1 MLAIMESKHYFQ
13 NACLSTWEDAL
24 VEDNDGDRKK
34 IAAQGGRARAAKL
47 DPQKRSEIA
56 KNAALQRWSG
66 PVHHALEEAPL
77 SLVGM
82 TFRCA
87 VLDNETRVISGTEF
101 MRAMGIYR
109 SGALS
114 TRRSEDDAVHF
125 PLYLAFKNLRPFIL
139 EDEKLVEGLQNP
151 IRYRSAGGFVAE
163 GIPGTVLRRI
173 LSVWVRAHQAGVLG
187 PSQERV
193 AEKAQIL
200 LNGLADTAIDALID
214 EATGYQKR
222 RAHDALQRILAAYV
236 RPEFRTYQSRFPVS
250 FYEQIYRVMGWP
262 FDAAS
267 TARTSYVGKLTNK
280 LIYEQ
285 LPPGVLDGLRLKNP
299 VDPLTKRR
307 KRKHFQFLT
316 DDVGN
321 PHVDKQI
328 TAVTTLLRATP
339 TGQWKF
345 FETLFKQ
352 AFPPA
357 QPDLFLA
364 DEIERLRIAPPDESD
379 STVH

>member
-1 MLAIMESKHYFQ
+1 
-13 NACLSTWEDAL
+13 
-24 VEDNDGDRKK
+24 
-34 IAAQGGRARAAKL
+34 
-47 DPQKRSEIA
+47 
-56 KNAALQRWSG
+56 
-66 PVHHALEEAPL
+66 VHHALEEGSL
-77 SLVGM
+77 NLVGM

-114 TRRSEDDAVHF
+114 TRRYEEDGVHL
-125 PLYLAFKNLRPFIL
+125 PLYLAFKNLRPYVL
-139 EDEKLVEGLQNP
+139 QDEQLVAALRNP
-151 IRYRSAGGFVAE
+151 IRYRSTNGSIAE

-173 LSVWVRAHQAGVLG
+173 LSVWVRAQQGDVLG
-187 PSQERV
+187 RSQQRV

-200 LNGLADTAIDALID
+200 LNGLADTAVDALID

-236 RPEFRTYQSRFPVS
+236 RPEFLTYQSKFPIS

-262 FDAAS
+262 FDANS
-267 TARTSYVGKLTNK
+267 TARTAYVGKLTNK

-285 LPPGVLDGLRLKNP
+285 LPPGVLDDLRRKNP
-299 VDPLTKRR
+299 VDPVTKRR

-316 DDVGN
+316 EDVGN
-321 PHVDKQI
+321 PHVEKQI
-328 TAVTTLLRATP
+328 NAVTTLLRATP
-339 TGQWKF
+339 SGQWKF
-345 FETLFKQ
+345 FEMLFNS

-357 QPDLFLA
+357 QPDLFMA
-364 DEIERLRIAPPDESD
+364 EEIERLRLADQGQS
-379 STVH
+379 

>member
-1 MLAIMESKHYFQ
+1 MLANSQEISLNTSDK
-13 NACLSTWEDAL
+13 AP
-24 VEDNDGDRKK
+24 DRKK
-34 IAAQGGRARAAKL
+34 IAAKGGRARADKL
-47 DPQKRSEIA
+47 DASKRSEIA
-56 KNAALQRWSG
+56 KNAAVQRWSG
-66 PVHHALEEAPL
+66 PVHHALEEGAL
-77 SLVGM
+77 DLVGM

-87 VLDNETRVISGTEF
+87 VVDGEIRVISGTEF
-101 MRAMGIYR
+101 MRTMGIYR

-139 EDEKLVEGLQNP
+139 EDEKLVDALRNP
-151 IRYRSAGGFVAE
+151 IRYRSVNGSIAE

-173 LSVWVRAHQAGVLG
+173 LSVWVRADREGVLG
-187 PSQERV
+187 PSQQRV

-200 LNGLADTAIDALID
+200 LDGLADTAIDALID

-222 RAHDALQRILAAYV
+222 RAHDALQKILAAYV
-236 RPEFRTYQSRFPVS
+236 RPEFRSYKSKFPIS

-267 TARTSYVGKLTNK
+267 TARTAYVGKLTNS

-285 LPPGVLDGLRLKNP
+285 LPPGVLDDLRRKNP
-299 VDPLTKRR
+299 TDPATKRR

-316 DDVGN
+316 EDVGN

-357 QPDLFLA
+357 QPDLFMA
-364 DEIERLRIAPPDESD
+364 DEIERLRLALPNEEAAN
-379 STVH
+379 